1 MDNGTLFGVLTAVM
15 LAIFVGGWIWIW
27 RPSQREVLDAAARMP
42 LDDADD
48 ATAEER
54 Q

>member
-27 RPSQREVLDAAARMP
+27 RPSQRAVLDAASRLP
-42 LDDADD
+42 LDETDA
-48 ATAEER
+48 ATTEE
-54 Q
+54 QQ

>member
-27 RPSQREVLDAAARMP
+27 RPSQRAVLDAASRLP
-42 LDDADD
+42 LDETDD

>member
-1 MDNGTLFGVLTAVM
+1 M

-42 LDDADD
+42 LDDAGDE
-48 ATAEER
+48 ANTEGP